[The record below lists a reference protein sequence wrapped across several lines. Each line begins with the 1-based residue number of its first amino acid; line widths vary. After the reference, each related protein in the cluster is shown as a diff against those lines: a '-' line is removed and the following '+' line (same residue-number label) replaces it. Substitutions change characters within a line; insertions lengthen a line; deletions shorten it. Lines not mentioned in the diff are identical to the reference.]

1 MWRLCA
7 VGWWRSGRWW
17 RGRGGWSWGLGC
29 LGGLGRGGAAGGGLG
44 VVDGRVGQRAGQVEA
59 AHPAGDWGVER
70 ELPRPDRGGGA
81 GGDGERR
88 WGGELPAQSR
98 GFVVHVLG
106 ASVVLIGGKKE
117 LQGPEGGRKKMLARQ
132 ENIR

>member
-1 MWRLCA
+1 M
-7 VGWWRSGRWW
+7 
-17 RGRGGWSWGLGC
+17 GGLRGLG
-29 LGGLGRGGAAGGGLG
+29 GGGAAGGGLG

-59 AHPAGDWGVER
+59 AHPASDWGVER